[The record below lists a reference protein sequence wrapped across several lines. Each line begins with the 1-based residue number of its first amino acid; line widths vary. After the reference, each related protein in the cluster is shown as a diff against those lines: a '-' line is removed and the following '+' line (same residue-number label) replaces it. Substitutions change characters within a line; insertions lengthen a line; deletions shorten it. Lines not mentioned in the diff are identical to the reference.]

1 MNNQTTFDE
10 ILQYNKCSN
19 YTKYIEHKELCEWLN
34 INYTFCSDNFQPVII
49 DASFNSKNNCSY
61 YKILLKNPNP
71 NIKIK
76 YISFVSLEDYKGPK
90 FNIQYQNDDFIN
102 HETIIKIFEF
112 LTNKTLN
119 IIYQEKSIF
128 DKDGFDFLIEYG
140 YYYVRSY
147 DKYYHIAIGLDF
159 HIFEYELDTYIQDIQ
174 WTSDNRTGVITK
186 NISENRDEFSCY
198 N

>member
-34 INYTFCSDNFQPVII
+34 INYTFCSDDFQSVII

-61 YKILLKNPNP
+61 YKILLKNSNP

-112 LTNKTLN
+112 LTNKILN
-119 IIYQEKSIF
+119 IIHQKKSIL
-128 DKDGFDFLIEYG
+128 DKDGF
-140 YYYVRSY
+140 
-147 DKYYHIAIGLDF
+147 DF
-159 HIFEYELDTYIQDIQ
+159 HIFEYELDAYIQDIQ
-174 WTSDNRTGVITK
+174 WIRDNRKGKITK
-186 NISENRDEFSCY
+186 NISENHDEFSCY